1 MASQIPEEV
10 HIRHCMLFE
19 FSQGYAIDAFVN
31 AKGGFLRFGNF
42 DLSDSYRPG
51 RPTTL
56 DNDML
61 RTEVKANPCQTI
73 EKLSNTLN
81 QPWSTIQEHL
91 QQMAV
96 VLSELPRSTA
106 KSGLYSKKALLL
118 LKPGQTVNEDLYC
131 EQLDRVNQSLIE
143 KYPAIVNKKGV
154 ILQHDNARPYCARRI
169 LEKINELGWEVLPHP
184 SYSPDIAPSNFHL
197 FRSLQHFYVTKNL
210 KIWMIFKMPSPDI
223 LLKTN

>member
-61 RTEVKANPCQTI
+61 RAEVKANPCQTI
-73 EKLSNTLN
+73 CQTAVK
-81 QPWSTIQEHL
+81 
-91 QQMAV
+91 AV